1 MKSVVIDSYTIIT
14 FLFKEPGF
22 EKLVSLLD
30 RAIESN
36 KILLISSPSWSEV
49 RYIVERKSESVN
61 WNEVKNKILSLPI
74 QIVEVDQALAELA
87 AEIKLSHDL
96 SFTNCFTAALAKQ
109 KKLEIYTG
117 DLEFQNLETDLKIV
131 FLLEKPGI

>member
-1 MKSVVIDSYTIIT
+1 MVIDSYTIIT